1 VRALRH
7 GAGTISIADQEALLK
22 TTRTRLGAAASVL
35 GIAALALAACGS
47 APSDSKDDAKGS
59 SDFTGCIVS
68 DSGGFDDQSFNQT
81 SYEGLQTVVKDKG
94 ITLKKAESNADSDF
108 EPNLN
113 GMVKAGCDIT
123 YAVGFN
129 LAKATKKVADANPKS
144 HFALLDDN
152 SATGK
157 NIKNLTYETDEAT
170 FLAGYVAAAQSK
182 TGKVATFGGQKIP
195 TVTIFMEGFAEGV
208 AQYNKDNNKNV
219 KVLGW
224 NSAKQDGTFT
234 NDFTSQDKGKNITK
248 NFLDQGADIVMP
260 VAGPVGLGA
269 AAAVQESKKAGNEVA
284 LVWVD
289 ADGYKAASK
298 YKSLMLTSAVKSMDK
313 TVEDI
318 TAQAIDGKFNNKP
331 YVGTLKNG
339 GVSIAPFHD
348 FDSKVSDKTKKAVED
363 LKAKI
368 ISGEVKVGS
377 KN

>member
-1 VRALRH
+1 
-7 GAGTISIADQEALLK
+7 LK
-22 TTRTRLGAAASVL
+22 TTRTRLGAAASVF
-35 GIAALALAACGS
+35 GITALALSACGS
-47 APSDSKDDAKGS
+47 APSESDDAAKGD
-59 SDFTGCIVS
+59 SDFTACIVS

-81 SYEGLQTVVKDKG
+81 SYEGLKQVEKDKG
-94 ITLKKAESNADSDF
+94 ITIKQAESNADSDF
-108 EPNLN
+108 EPNLT

-123 YAVGFN
+123 YSVGFN
-129 LAKATKKVADANPKS
+129 LAKATQKIADANPDA
-144 HFALLDDN
+144 HFALLDDS
-152 SATGK
+152 SAKGE
-157 NIKNLTYETDEAT
+157 NIKNLTYETDQAT

-208 AQYNKDNNKNV
+208 AQYNEDNDKNV

-224 NSAKQDGTFT
+224 DTEKQDGTFT

-269 AAAVQESKKAGNEVA
+269 AAAVQDSKTAGNDVA

-298 YKSLMLTSAVKSMDK
+298 YKGLMLTSAVKSMDK

-318 TAQAIDGKFNNKP
+318 TAEAMDGDFSNEP
-331 YVGTLKNG
+331 YVGTLENG

-348 FDSKVSDKTKKAVED
+348 FDSKVSDETKQQVED

-377 KN
+377 GK